1 MEKKKK
7 DCGLCKKKKKMP
19 KPIQV
24 LSWEMKGYLT
34 KVVCSPELKM
44 TKVGLLSTSCSI
56 WSELGSEK
64 SLLKEHTHV
73 ARRDW
78 TFWGNNIEGGRWNKV
93 RLFFKMHSARR
104 GKRQVWEGK
113 QHEWHLKDTLHV
125 EVRSGTLVYKHTQI
139 HTGRQGSG
147 TGAERALRQ
156 EYIILTQPSHREP
169 FSFLNPLFTVHH

>member
-1 MEKKKK
+1 
-7 DCGLCKKKKKMP
+7 MP

-113 QHEWHLKDTLHV
+113 QHEWHLKRHAACRGALWY
-125 EVRSGTLVYKHTQI
+125 SGIQTHTNTHREAGLWNRCWASPAARI
-139 HTGRQGSG
+139 HNPHTALPS
-147 TGAERALRQ
+147 RAL
-156 EYIILTQPSHREP
+156 LLFKSP
-169 FSFLNPLFTVHH
+169 FHCSSLIHL